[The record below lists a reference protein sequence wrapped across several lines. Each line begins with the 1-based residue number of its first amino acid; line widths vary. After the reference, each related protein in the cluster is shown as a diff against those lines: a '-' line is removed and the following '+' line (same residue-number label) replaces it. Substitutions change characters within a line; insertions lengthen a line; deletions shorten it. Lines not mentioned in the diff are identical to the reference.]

1 MELDLLDLYRSASEW
16 TGMKV
21 AGAVTELDAPTLC
34 DGWTVRMLMN
44 HILETQRYFI
54 GTAQGEDASPPSPT
68 PPEIMSDD
76 PVADFERARREALRT
91 FAEPGVI
98 ERTGPAL
105 GIAFSDQLLHGWDLA
120 ARPPLK
126 TQRCP
131 SVYRKRRIRLST
143 DASATTN
150 EKGCS
155 SLRLLLHQIRL
166 HRTSSSATPGVILS
180 LRHRS
185 ARQRKDTT
193 STPLTAEGRS

>member
-44 HILETQRYFI
+44 HMLETQRYFV

-76 PVADFERARREALRT
+76 PVADFERARMEALRT

-120 ARPPLK
+120 AST
-126 TQRCP
+126 TQDATMPVGLPEAAYTIIHGRF
-131 SVYRKRRIRLST
+131 SDDQRRGVFKPEVAVAP
-143 DASATTN
+143 D
-150 EKGCS
+150 
-155 SLRLLLHQIRL
+155 
-166 HRTSSSATPGVILS
+166 SSSQDKLLGYTGRDPVS
-180 LRHRS
+180 
-185 ARQRKDTT
+185 TT
-193 STPLTAEGRS
+193 